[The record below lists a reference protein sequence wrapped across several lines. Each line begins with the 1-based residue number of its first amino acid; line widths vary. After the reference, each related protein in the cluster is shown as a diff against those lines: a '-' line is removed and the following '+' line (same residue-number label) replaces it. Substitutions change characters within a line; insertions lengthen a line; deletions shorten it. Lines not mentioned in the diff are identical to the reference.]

1 METFVERGQ
10 KILHRKK
17 RGKRRRQ
24 RRWRKRK
31 KRRRR
36 KRRNKRSWL
45 KYGLAI
51 LGFEEMRCF

>member
-1 METFVERGQ
+1 METLVERGQ

-17 RGKRRRQ
+17 RGRRRRQ

-51 LGFEEMRCF
+51 LGFEEMPCF